1 MRIAC
6 RGRELPMRRGAG
18 CRPAARLDSACAAGR
33 APARAVVGIGGGLR
47 GGRGLPRITPLSRG
61 GCRGAGEGKRDGATR
76 GKKSS

>member
-1 MRIAC
+1 MPPVQIQGEAA
-6 RGRELPMRRGAG
+6 EMAEMAEMADARRV
-18 CRPAARLDSACAAGR
+18 P
-33 APARAVVGIGGGLR
+33 GIGGGLR